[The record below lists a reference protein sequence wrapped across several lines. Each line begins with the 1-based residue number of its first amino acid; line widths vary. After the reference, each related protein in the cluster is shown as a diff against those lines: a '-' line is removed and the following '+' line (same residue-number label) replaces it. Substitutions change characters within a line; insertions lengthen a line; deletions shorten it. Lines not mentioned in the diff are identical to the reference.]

1 MQNSELI
8 ETSEEAYK
16 RIVSTLS
23 PDYDAREARAV
34 AFLVL
39 EEAFGIGR
47 TDVYAAKEHKFT
59 STETQTLYSI
69 CQRLK
74 AGEPVQYVLG
84 RAQFD
89 GRTFAVSPAVLV
101 PRPETEELVERAA
114 AAATATLQAGETIL
128 DAGTGSG
135 CIAVSLSL
143 RLPDNPVEAWDI
155 SAEALAL
162 ARENARQNGA
172 EVTFEQ
178 RDLLAPAPAGKH
190 FGMIVSNPPYV
201 RLSERTAMEKRVK
214 EFEPGQA
221 LFVPDD
227 DALRFYKALARLSR
241 STLKR
246 GGWLLVEINS
256 ALGHQTVKLF
266 EGEGFA
272 KVELHRD
279 SFGHDRIV
287 CCQK

>member
-16 RIVSTLS
+16 RIISALS
-23 PDYDAREARAV
+23 PDYDPREARAV

-39 EEAFGIGR
+39 DKAFGIGR
-47 TDVYAAKEHKFT
+47 TDVYASKKHEFT
-59 STETQTLYSI
+59 VAETQALEAI
-69 CQRLK
+69 CRRLK

-84 RAQFD
+84 QAEFD

-114 AAATATLQAGETIL
+114 AAATATLQSGETIL

-155 SAEALAL
+155 SPEALSV
-162 ARENARQNGA
+162 ARDNARRNGA

-201 RLSERTAMEKRVK
+201 LLSERASMEKRVK
-214 EFEPGQA
+214 DFEPGQA

-241 STLKR
+241 TTLKR
-246 GGWLLVEINS
+246 DGWLLVEINS
-256 ALGHQTVKLF
+256 ALGPQTVKLF
-266 EGEGFA
+266 EEEGFA

>member
-1 MQNSELI
+1 MQNSGLI

-16 RIVSTLS
+16 RIISALA
-23 PDYDAREARAV
+23 DGYDTREARSV

-47 TDVYAAKEHKFT
+47 TDVYASKKHEFT
-59 STETQTLYSI
+59 TAETQALEDI
-69 CQRLK
+69 CHRLK

-84 RAQFD
+84 RAEFD
-89 GRTFAVSPAVLV
+89 GRTFAVTPAVLV

-114 AAATATLQAGETIL
+114 AAAKATLEAGETIL

-155 SAEALAL
+155 SPEAIAI
-162 ARENARQNGA
+162 ARENAQRNGA
-172 EVTFEQ
+172 EVCFEQ
-178 RDLLAPAPAGKH
+178 RDMLAPAPSGKH

-201 RLSERTAMEKRVK
+201 RLSERATMEKRVK
-214 EFEPGQA
+214 DFEPEQA

-227 DALRFYKALARLSR
+227 DALLFYKALARLSR
-241 STLKR
+241 TTLKK

-256 ALGHQTVKLF
+256 ALGQQTVRLF
-266 EGEGFA
+266 EKEGFA

-279 SFGHDRIV
+279 AFGHKRIV

>member
-16 RIVSTLS
+16 RIISALS
-23 PDYDAREARAV
+23 PDYDPREARAV

-39 EEAFGIGR
+39 DEAFGIGR
-47 TDVYAAKEHKFT
+47 TDVYASRKHEFT
-59 STETQTLYSI
+59 AAETQALEAI
-69 CQRLK
+69 CRRLK
-74 AGEPVQYVLG
+74 GGEPVQYVLG
-84 RAQFD
+84 QAKFD
-89 GRTFAVSPAVLV
+89 GRSFAVSPAVLV

-114 AAATATLQAGETIL
+114 AAATATLQSGETIL

-155 SAEALAL
+155 SPEALAV
-162 ARENARQNGA
+162 ARENARRNGA

-178 RDLLAPAPAGKH
+178 RDLFAPAPGGKH

-201 RLSERTAMEKRVK
+201 RLSERASMEKRVK
-214 EFEPGQA
+214 DFEPGQA

-241 STLKR
+241 TTLKR
-246 GGWLLVEINS
+246 DGWLLVEINS
-256 ALGHQTVKLF
+256 ALGPQTVKLF
-266 EGEGFA
+266 EKEGFA